1 MSSSMGRMTT
11 HILLKVQT
19 TNQYLSYEKTS
30 SNMIFKT
37 LGLDHDCFDEFLRDP
52 SAMFDNQDVLFS
64 MVFHGFPW
72 FSIIF
77 FRLTH
82 VDDA

>member
-1 MSSSMGRMTT
+1 
-11 HILLKVQT
+11 
-19 TNQYLSYEKTS
+19 
-30 SNMIFKT
+30 MIFKT
-37 LGLDHDCFDEFLRDP
+37 LDLDHDCFDGVLRDP
-52 SAMFDNQDVLFS
+52 GPLKPGPKKVGVSTQSMAMFDNQDVLFS